1 MILHIGRRGAYLAH
15 RYTSRDV
22 LQDPVDEDHLQDP
35 VDERQDRG
43 PRRLSG

>member
-22 LQDPVDEDHLQDP
+22 LQDPVDED
-35 VDERQDRG
+35 QDRG
-43 PRRLSG
+43 PQRLSG